1 MSKAT
6 KFTLIS
12 SSKGKILLRY
22 ITNLDKSVIIP
33 IKDILAYQKLKN
45 RYKTYCI
52 CSLFNSC
59 VISIFLFVR
68 R

>member
-33 IKDILAYQKLKN
+33 IKDILAYQKLK
-45 RYKTYCI
+45 K
-52 CSLFNSC
+52 
-59 VISIFLFVR
+59 
-68 R
+68 